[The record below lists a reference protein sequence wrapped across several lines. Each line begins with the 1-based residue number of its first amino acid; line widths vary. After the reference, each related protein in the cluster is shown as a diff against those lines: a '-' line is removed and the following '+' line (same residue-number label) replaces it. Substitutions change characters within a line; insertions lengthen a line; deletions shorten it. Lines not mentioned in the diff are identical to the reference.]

1 MAAPSPPHTRR
12 AYKMVRLSADPIVP
26 SGRTRRSR
34 DFPCIVGD
42 NTPLIDM
49 FLITVDSST
58 HQRMS
63 LPVKSMR
70 PSAEK
75 GKNEPGADI
84 YLAAVGTTN
93 ASSVET
99 YLTILG
105 SVIERAPKP
114 LLKLSPSEIRTLGA
128 KLKESK
134 SGYQYIREL
143 RKFYRANKRKN
154 L

>member
-1 MAAPSPPHTRR
+1 
-12 AYKMVRLSADPIVP
+12 
-26 SGRTRRSR
+26 
-34 DFPCIVGD
+34 
-42 NTPLIDM
+42 
-49 FLITVDSST
+49 
-58 HQRMS
+58 MS

-75 GKNEPGADI
+75 GKNEPGADL

-93 ASSVET
+93 AKSVET

-105 SVIERAPKP
+105 SVIQRAPKP
-114 LLKLSPSEIRTLGA
+114 LLKLNPSEIRKLGA
-128 KLKESK
+128 ELKESK

-154 L
+154 LEEAVPKARPNNNSTVGPDDILTVEQINALLESAAAKR